1 MPFATAAPF
10 DDPEIIQPRH
20 HRRRPTVVSHDD
32 NDDYYTRIMD
42 PNDPIHYPPKPPA
55 PTSVPAWFMMELKHS
70 RWVMPA
76 VPESW
81 FEQLQTLTSLTDLP
95 QAVESLPLSEAKKA
109 KLLLKLARYD
119 TAVIQTLFQSAYAK
133 YVVDDITGEVLLPP
147 DLPCC
152 LVCQEH
158 FHEDDVVVTLQCEHQ
173 FHRKC
178 IGEWLYIHD
187 NDSCP
192 HCRAKVEVRRKA
204 NA

>member
-1 MPFATAAPF
+1 MPFASAAPF

-20 HRRRPTVVSHDD
+20 QRRRPTTDD
-32 NDDYYTRIMD
+32 NYYNRIMD

-55 PTSVPAWFMMELKHS
+55 PSSVPVWFMTELKHS
-70 RWVMPA
+70 KWVMP
-76 VPESW
+76 PLPTDW
-81 FEQLQTLTSLTDLP
+81 FEPLQSLASLTELP
-95 QAVESLPLSEAKKA
+95 QALQLLPLSLAKKA

-119 TAVIQTLFQSAYAK
+119 VSVIQTLFQSEYAK
-133 YVVDDITGEVLLPP
+133 HIVEEVTGETLLPP
-147 DLPCC
+147 DLATC

-158 FHEDDVVVTLQCEHQ
+158 FSEDDVVVTLQWEHL

-178 IGEWLYIHD
+178 VGEWLYIHD

-204 NA
+204 NG